1 MTSQVASCMRSKKM
15 SVNRPVFFIS
25 AVITTLAGLAC
36 MLWPSQSRTALD
48 LTQSVVVGAF
58 GWFYMVL
65 IAICMGLVCWLA
77 FSRYGDVLLG
87 EPGSKPAI
95 STLSW
100 STMLFSAG
108 IGIALIYYGA
118 YEPLDHYLKPP
129 QGPAATVEAAHGAM
143 ALTFLHWGLHGW
155 TLYAMVATTL
165 AYFAYCKGL
174 PLALRSPLVA
184 IFGDRINGSLGD
196 LVDCLGVLATMVSM
210 VTNVG
215 IGALLVHSG
224 LHHLFGIPMTMP
236 VQITITIVMMMAV
249 AVTVVAGVDKGI
261 ALLSNVNLAILCGI
275 LLFVLSTGP
284 TEHIFQGI
292 VQNTGDYL
300 ASFIPSTFN
309 MYLYGHAEKWMAA
322 WTLFFWAWW
331 IAWTPFV
338 GLFIARISKGRTIRQ
353 LVLGVTFIPLG
364 FTLVWLAIF
373 GNTAIDLVRSG
384 AGAVLVDAVQ
394 NDPPMALY
402 RLLETLP
409 LSGVIATVAVFASFV
424 LFLTPVNSGAFMI
437 ASLSMRDSAPDED
450 APVWMRLVWVAAI
463 AVISLGLLIAG
474 NFDAMQM
481 AVVLCGLPFSIVLTF
496 YMIGLVRALRSDEAA
511 SIVTSEVGK

>member
-1 MTSQVASCMRSKKM
+1 
-15 SVNRPVFFIS
+15 
-25 AVITTLAGLAC
+25 
-36 MLWPSQSRTALD
+36 
-48 LTQSVVVGAF
+48 
-58 GWFYMVL
+58 
-65 IAICMGLVCWLA
+65 
-77 FSRYGDVLLG
+77 
-87 EPGSKPAI
+87 
-95 STLSW
+95 
-100 STMLFSAG
+100 
-108 IGIALIYYGA
+108 
-118 YEPLDHYLKPP
+118 
-129 QGPAATVEAAHGAM
+129 
-143 ALTFLHWGLHGW
+143 
-155 TLYAMVATTL
+155 
-165 AYFAYCKGL
+165 
-174 PLALRSPLVA
+174 
-184 IFGDRINGSLGD
+184 
-196 LVDCLGVLATMVSM
+196 
-210 VTNVG
+210 
-215 IGALLVHSG
+215 
-224 LHHLFGIPMTMP
+224 
-236 VQITITIVMMMAV
+236 MMMAV

-409 LSGVIATVAVFASFV
+409 LSDVIATVAVFASFV

-511 SIVTSEVGK
+511 RILTSEVGE

>member
-1 MTSQVASCMRSKKM
+1 MTSQVTSCMRSKKLR
-15 SVNRPVFFIS
+15 VNQPVFYIS
-25 AVITTLAGLAC
+25 AIITMLAGLVC
-36 MLWPSQSRTALD
+36 MIWPSQSKTALD
-48 LTQSVVVGAF
+48 VTQSAVVSVF

-65 IAICMGLVCWLA
+65 IAVCMGFVLWLA
-77 FSRYGDVLLG
+77 FSRHGDVLLG
-87 EPGSKPAI
+87 EPGSKPAV
-95 STLSW
+95 STISW

-118 YEPLDHYLKPP
+118 YEPLDHYLTPP
-129 QGPAATVEAAHGAM
+129 EGAAATVEAARNAM

-155 TLYAMVATTL
+155 ALYAMVATAL
-165 AYFAYCKGL
+165 AYFAYCKDM

-184 IFGDRINGSLGD
+184 VVGERINGSIGD

-224 LHHLFGIPMTMP
+224 LHHLFGVPMTMP
-236 VQITITIVMMMAV
+236 VEITITIVMMMAV
-249 AVTVVAGVDKGI
+249 AVTVVAGVERGI
-261 ALLSNVNLAILCGI
+261 ALLSNINLAILCGI
-275 LLFVLSTGP
+275 LLFVLSAGP
-284 TEHIFQGI
+284 TEHIIQGI

-300 ASFIPSTFN
+300 SKFIPSTFN
-309 MYLYGHAEKWMAA
+309 LYLYGHAEKWMAA

-338 GLFIARISKGRTIRQ
+338 GLFIARISRGRTIRQ

-373 GNTAIDLVRSG
+373 GNTAIDLVRRG
-384 AGAVLVDAVQ
+384 AGTALINAVQ

-402 RLLETLP
+402 RLLDTLP
-409 LSGVIATVAVFASFV
+409 LSGVVATVAVFASFV

-450 APVWMRLVWVAAI
+450 APLWMRLFWVAAI
-463 AVISLGLLIAG
+463 TVISLGLLIAG

-481 AVVLCGLPFSIVLTF
+481 AVVLCGLPFSIVLSF
-496 YMIGLVRALRSDEAA
+496 YMVGLVRSLHADTERK
-511 SIVTSEVGK
+511 IMTCPPKM